1 MQKLLVTQIN
11 MLHITE
17 IIGTVFCLLSVILGA
32 FGSHYLKNKITQS
45 EIQSFEIGV
54 KYLIYHGLSL
64 LIISQLYL
72 DITIWISVL
81 ITVGTI
87 LFSFSIFFLS
97 TQTLFNKNLK
107 ILGPI
112 TPLGGLLII
121 IGWFLLLLEFLAPY
135 FN

>member
-1 MQKLLVTQIN
+1 
-11 MLHITE
+11 MLYITE

-32 FGSHYLKNKITQS
+32 FGSHYLKNKMTQT

-121 IGWFLLLLEFLAPY
+121 IGWFLLLLEFLASY
-135 FN
+135 LN

>member
-1 MQKLLVTQIN
+1 
-11 MLHITE
+11 MLYITE

-112 TPLGGLLII
+112 TPLGGLLIL

-135 FN
+135 LN

>member
-1 MQKLLVTQIN
+1 
-11 MLHITE
+11 MLYIIE

-32 FGSHYLKNKITQS
+32 FGSHYLKNKMTQT

-121 IGWFLLLLEFLAPY
+121 IGWFLLLLEFLATY
-135 FN
+135 LN

>member
-1 MQKLLVTQIN
+1 
-11 MLHITE
+11 MLYITE

-32 FGSHYLKNKITQS
+32 FASHYLKNKMTQT

-121 IGWFLLLLEFLAPY
+121 IGWFLLLLEFLATY
-135 FN
+135 LN

>member
-11 MLHITE
+11 MLYITE

-32 FGSHYLKNKITQS
+32 FGSHYLKNKMTQT

-112 TPLGGLLII
+112 TPLGGLLIL

-135 FN
+135 LN

>member
-11 MLHITE
+11 MLYITE

-32 FGSHYLKNKITQS
+32 FGSHYLKNKMTQT

-107 ILGPI
+107 ILGLI

-135 FN
+135 LN

>member
-1 MQKLLVTQIN
+1 
-11 MLHITE
+11 MLYITE

-32 FGSHYLKNKITQS
+32 FGSHYLKNKMTQT

-97 TQTLFNKNLK
+97 TQTLFNKKLK

-121 IGWFLLLLEFLAPY
+121 IGWFLLLLEFLATY
-135 FN
+135 LN

>member
-1 MQKLLVTQIN
+1 
-11 MLHITE
+11 MLYITE
-17 IIGTVFCLLSVILGA
+17 IIGTLFCLLSVILGA
-32 FGSHYLKNKITQS
+32 FGSHYLKNKMTQT

-121 IGWFLLLLEFLAPY
+121 IGWFLLLLEFLATY
-135 FN
+135 LN

>member
-1 MQKLLVTQIN
+1 

-32 FGSHYLKNKITQS
+32 FGSHYLKNKMTQT

-135 FN
+135 LN

>member
-1 MQKLLVTQIN
+1 
-11 MLHITE
+11 MLYITE

-32 FGSHYLKNKITQS
+32 FGSHYLKNKMTQT

-81 ITVGTI
+81 ITIGTI

-121 IGWFLLLLEFLAPY
+121 IGWFLLLLEFLATY
-135 FN
+135 LN

>member
-1 MQKLLVTQIN
+1 
-11 MLHITE
+11 MLYITE

-107 ILGPI
+107 ILGLI

-121 IGWFLLLLEFLAPY
+121 IGWFLLLLEFLATY
-135 FN
+135 LN

>member
-1 MQKLLVTQIN
+1 
-11 MLHITE
+11 MLYITE

-64 LIISQLYL
+64 LIISQFYL

-135 FN
+135 LN

>member
-11 MLHITE
+11 MLYITE

-32 FGSHYLKNKITQS
+32 FGSHYLKNKITQT

-121 IGWFLLLLEFLAPY
+121 IGWFLLLLEFLATY
-135 FN
+135 LN

>member
-1 MQKLLVTQIN
+1 
-11 MLHITE
+11 MLYITE

-121 IGWFLLLLEFLAPY
+121 IGWFLLLLEFLASY
-135 FN
+135 LN

>member
-1 MQKLLVTQIN
+1 
-11 MLHITE
+11 MLYITE

-32 FGSHYLKNKITQS
+32 FGSHYLKNKITQT

-135 FN
+135 LN

>member
-1 MQKLLVTQIN
+1 
-11 MLHITE
+11 MLYITE

-32 FGSHYLKNKITQS
+32 FGSHYLKNKMTQT

-87 LFSFSIFFLS
+87 LFCFSIFFLS

-121 IGWFLLLLEFLAPY
+121 IGWFLLLLEFLATY
-135 FN
+135 LN

>member
-1 MQKLLVTQIN
+1 
-11 MLHITE
+11 MLYITE

-32 FGSHYLKNKITQS
+32 FGTHYLKNKMTQT

-72 DITIWISVL
+72 DITIWITLL
-81 ITVGTI
+81 ITIGTL

-97 TQTLFNKNLK
+97 TQTLFNKKLK

-121 IGWFLLLLEFLAPY
+121 IGWFLLLLEFLATY
-135 FN
+135 LN

>member
-1 MQKLLVTQIN
+1 
-11 MLHITE
+11 MLYITE

-32 FGSHYLKNKITQS
+32 FGSHYLKNKMTQT

-112 TPLGGLLII
+112 TPLGGLLIV
-121 IGWFLLLLEFLAPY
+121 IGWFLLLLEFLANY
-135 FN
+135 LN

>member
-11 MLHITE
+11 MLYITE
-17 IIGTVFCLLSVILGA
+17 IIGTVFCFLSVILGA
-32 FGSHYLKNKITQS
+32 FGSHYLKNKITQT

-107 ILGPI
+107 ILGLI

-121 IGWFLLLLEFLAPY
+121 IGWFLLLLEFLATY
-135 FN
+135 LN

>member
-11 MLHITE
+11 MLYITE

-32 FGSHYLKNKITQS
+32 FGSHYLKNKMTQT

-121 IGWFLLLLEFLAPY
+121 IGWFLLLLEFLAT
-135 FN
+135 FLN

>member
-1 MQKLLVTQIN
+1 
-11 MLHITE
+11 MLYITE

-32 FGSHYLKNKITQS
+32 FGSHYLKNKITQT

-107 ILGPI
+107 ILGLI

-121 IGWFLLLLEFLAPY
+121 IGWFLLLLEFLATY
-135 FN
+135 LN

>member
-1 MQKLLVTQIN
+1 
-11 MLHITE
+11 MLYITE

-32 FGSHYLKNKITQS
+32 FGTHYLKNKMTQT

-121 IGWFLLLLEFLAPY
+121 IGWFLLLLEFLATY
-135 FN
+135 LN

>member
-1 MQKLLVTQIN
+1 
-11 MLHITE
+11 MLYITE
-17 IIGTVFCLLSVILGA
+17 IIGTVFCLLSVMLGA

-72 DITIWISVL
+72 NITIWIPVL

-135 FN
+135 LNYFFFKLKSYT

>member
-1 MQKLLVTQIN
+1 
-11 MLHITE
+11 MLYITE

-32 FGSHYLKNKITQS
+32 FGSHYLKNKMTQT
-45 EIQSFEIGV
+45 EIQSFEIGI

-121 IGWFLLLLEFLAPY
+121 IGWFLLLLEFLATY
-135 FN
+135 LN

>member
-1 MQKLLVTQIN
+1 
-11 MLHITE
+11 MLYITE

-32 FGSHYLKNKITQS
+32 FGTHYLKNKMTQT

-72 DITIWISVL
+72 DITIWITVL
-81 ITVGTI
+81 ITIGTL

>member
-1 MQKLLVTQIN
+1 
-11 MLHITE
+11 MLYITE

-32 FGSHYLKNKITQS
+32 FGSHYLKNKMTQT

-121 IGWFLLLLEFLAPY
+121 IGWFLLLLEFLTPY
-135 FN
+135 LN

>member
-1 MQKLLVTQIN
+1 
-11 MLHITE
+11 MLYITE
-17 IIGTVFCLLSVILGA
+17 IIGTVFCLLSVVLGA
-32 FGSHYLKNKITQS
+32 FGSHYLKNKMTQT

>member
-1 MQKLLVTQIN
+1 
-11 MLHITE
+11 MLYITE

-32 FGSHYLKNKITQS
+32 FGSHYLKNKMTQT

-135 FN
+135 IN

>member
-1 MQKLLVTQIN
+1 
-11 MLHITE
+11 MLYITE

-32 FGSHYLKNKITQS
+32 FGSHYLKNKMTQT

-87 LFSFSIFFLS
+87 LFSFSIFFRS
-97 TQTLFNKNLK
+97 TQTLFNKKLK

-135 FN
+135 LN

>member
-1 MQKLLVTQIN
+1 
-11 MLHITE
+11 MLYITE

-112 TPLGGLLII
+112 TPLGGLLLI
-121 IGWFLLLLEFLAPY
+121 IGWFLLLLEFLATY
-135 FN
+135 LN

>member
-1 MQKLLVTQIN
+1 
-11 MLHITE
+11 MLYITE

-32 FGSHYLKNKITQS
+32 FGSHYLKNKMTQT

-121 IGWFLLLLEFLAPY
+121 IGWFLLLLEFLATY
-135 FN
+135 LN

>member
-1 MQKLLVTQIN
+1 

-32 FGSHYLKNKITQS
+32 FGSHYLKNKMTQT

-112 TPLGGLLII
+112 TPLGGLLIL

-135 FN
+135 LN

>member
-1 MQKLLVTQIN
+1 MQKLLVTQLN
-11 MLHITE
+11 MLYITE

-32 FGSHYLKNKITQS
+32 FGSHYLKNKMTQT

-121 IGWFLLLLEFLAPY
+121 IGWFLLLLEFLATY
-135 FN
+135 LN

>member
-1 MQKLLVTQIN
+1 
-11 MLHITE
+11 MLYITE

-72 DITIWISVL
+72 DITIWITVL
-81 ITVGTI
+81 ITIGTL

-135 FN
+135 LN

>member
-1 MQKLLVTQIN
+1 
-11 MLHITE
+11 MLYITE

-32 FGSHYLKNKITQS
+32 FGSHYLKNKMTQT

-54 KYLIYHGLSL
+54 KYLVYHGLSL

-72 DITIWISVL
+72 DITIWISLL

-135 FN
+135 LN

>member
-1 MQKLLVTQIN
+1 

-135 FN
+135 LN

>member
-1 MQKLLVTQIN
+1 
-11 MLHITE
+11 MLYITE
-17 IIGTVFCLLSVILGA
+17 IIGTIFCLLSVMLGA

-72 DITIWISVL
+72 NITIWIPVL

-121 IGWFLLLLEFLAPY
+121 SSGLLSE
-135 FN
+135 

>member
-1 MQKLLVTQIN
+1 
-11 MLHITE
+11 MLYITE

-72 DITIWISVL
+72 DITTWISVL

-135 FN
+135 LN